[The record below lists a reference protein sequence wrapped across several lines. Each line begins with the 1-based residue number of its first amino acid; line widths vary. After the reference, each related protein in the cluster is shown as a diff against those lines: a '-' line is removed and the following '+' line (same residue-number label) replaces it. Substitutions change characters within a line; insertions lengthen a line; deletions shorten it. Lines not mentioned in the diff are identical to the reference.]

1 MTLVPDYPPAVH
13 LLRDLRLEVEHGADG
28 SSTAWLPV
36 VPALLDDHGGVRTGA
51 LATVVD
57 VIGGGLAAHA
67 ARPDWI
73 ATADLTLHLV
83 DDVRAGTVRARAR
96 VLRAGRT
103 TVVLEVELAT
113 EHPHEGPVETLGL
126 ATMTFGVLPRRDGNP
141 VIGDGGPRSRSTLAL
156 AESGFR
162 ERFIDAVGVRLS
174 ERVERRAT
182 VELHPEEYI
191 RNSLGAV
198 QGGIVATLAES
209 AAREALRDACGAPV
223 VARDLQV
230 TYLALARVGP
240 VRATATALFAT
251 PPGSPTPFGTARVDV
266 VDAGNDSR
274 LTTTARVV
282 AALPAEA
289 AS

>member
-1 MTLVPDYPPAVH
+1 MTLVPDYPPAHH
-13 LLRDLRLEVEHGADG
+13 LLRDLRLDVEHRPDG
-28 SSTAWLPV
+28 SSVAWLPV

-51 LATVVD
+51 LATLVD

-83 DDVRAGTVRARAR
+83 DDARAGTVRAHAH

-103 TVVLEVELAT
+103 TVVLEVTLAT
-113 EHPHEGPVETLGL
+113 EPPDGGAAVTLGA

-141 VIGDGGPRSRSTLAL
+141 VIDGHGSTARSTLAL
-156 AESGFR
+156 ADSAFR
-162 ERFIDAVGVRLS
+162 GPFIDEVGVRL
-174 ERVERRAT
+174 VERGDGRAV
-182 VELHPEEYI
+182 VELHPHDYI

-209 AAREALRDACGAPV
+209 AAREALRDACSAPV
-223 VARDLQV
+223 IARDLHV

-240 VRATATALFAT
+240 VRATAVTL
-251 PPGSPTPFGTARVDV
+251 
-266 VDAGNDSR
+266 
-274 LTTTARVV
+274 
-282 AALPAEA
+282 AA
-289 AS
+289 